1 MKRFYMTTPLY
12 YVNDTPHIGHAYTTV
27 VADIMTRYHRLFGDE
42 TLLLTGTDEHGQKVQ
57 KAALARDKD
66 PQAHCDEMAQNFVQ
80 IWKEL
85 NIKYDVFYRTTD
97 KEHKKV
103 VQHCLQELFDKDEI
117 YAKEYEGWYA
127 QSEEVFYTEKD
138 LIDGKSPQGNEVEK
152 ITEQNYFFKM
162 SAYQDKLIQYIES
175 HDDFILPKSKKNEVL
190 GFLKKPLNDLCIS
203 RPKERLSWGIE
214 LPFDSNYVTYVW
226 FDALIN
232 YAAAVG
238 LKQKEQLHTFEQWW
252 KRPNGAIHLIG
263 KDILMTHAVYWP
275 TMLMALGVDLPKTI
289 FAHGWWLTNND
300 EKMSKSKG
308 AVIKPLDMKNLVGV
322 DALRYFLIRDI
333 RLGNDAQFSQDLV
346 VSRINTDLANNLGN
360 LLNRV
365 SNLVGKYFAGK
376 MPAMQELSQEE
387 ERLKNKV
394 LSLKAEVKNHID
406 HMAPDQAVGKIFD
419 VLTQVN
425 QYVDEKA
432 PWKMAKEDIAKAGH
446 VLAFCIESIRV
457 SAVLLQPVM
466 PKKMQDLF
474 CRLGVKNTNI
484 DQAEYF
490 KVLDGSVNIEK
501 AEPLFPRIDLKKA

>member
-27 VADIMTRYHRLFGDE
+27 VSDILTRYHRLYGDE

-57 KAALARDKD
+57 KAALAAGKD
-66 PQAHCDEMAQNFVQ
+66 PQTHCDEMAKNFVK
-80 IWKEL
+80 IWQEL
-85 NIKYDVFYRTTD
+85 NIEYDIFYRTTAQD
-97 KEHKKV
+97 HKTV
-103 VQHCLQELFDKDEI
+103 VQSCLQELFDKGEI

-138 LIDGKSPQGNEVEK
+138 LVDGKSPQGNDVEK

-162 SAYQDKLIQYIES
+162 SAYQDQLIAYIES
-175 HDDFILPKSKKNEVL
+175 HEDFILPKNKKNEVL

-214 LPFDSNYVTYVW
+214 LPFDNNYVTYVW

-238 LKQKEQLHTFEQWW
+238 LKQEEQQEKFKTWW
-252 KRPNGAIHLIG
+252 ERPNGAIHLIG

-275 TMLMALGVDLPKTI
+275 TMLMALNVALPKTI
-289 FAHGWWLTNND
+289 FAHGWWLTGND

-308 AVIKPLDMKNLVGV
+308 AVVKPLDMKDLVGV

-346 VSRINTDLANNLGN
+346 INRINTDLANNLGN

-365 SNLVGKYFAGK
+365 SNLVGKYFDGG
-376 MPAMQELSQEE
+376 MPELKTLSVEE
-387 ERLKNKV
+387 EELKNKV
-394 LSLKAEVKNHID
+394 LSLKDEVKACID
-406 HMAPDQAVGKIFD
+406 DMAPDQAVAKVFD
-419 VLTQVN
+419 VLTLFN

-432 PWKMAKEDIAKAGH
+432 PWKMAKEDVSSAGH

-457 SAVLLQPVM
+457 CAILLQPVM
-466 PKKMQDLF
+466 PEKMQDLLY
-474 CRLGVKNTNI
+474 RLGVKHTSI
-484 DQAEYF
+484 DQAEQF
-490 KVLDGSVNIEK
+490 SVLNTRIKIEK
-501 AEPLFPRIDLKKA
+501 AEPLFPRIELKQ

>member
-27 VADIMTRYHRLFGDE
+27 VADILTRYHRLYGNE

-57 KAALARDKD
+57 KAALAANKD
-66 PQAHCDEMAQNFVQ
+66 PQKHCDEMAQNFTQ
-80 IWKEL
+80 IWQEL
-85 NIKYDVFYRTTD
+85 NIDYDIFYRTTATD
-97 KEHKKV
+97 HKAV
-103 VQHCLQELFDKDEI
+103 VQTCLQELFDKGEI

-138 LIDGKSPQGNEVEK
+138 LVDGKSPQGNDVEK

-162 SAYQDKLIQYIES
+162 SAYQDQLVDYIES

-214 LPFDSNYVTYVW
+214 LPFDKNYVTYVW

-238 LKQKEQLHTFEQWW
+238 LKQDEQQETFKQWW
-252 KRPNGAIHLIG
+252 QRPNGAIHLIG

-275 TMLMALGVDLPKTI
+275 TMLMALNVDLPKTI

-308 AVIKPLDMKNLVGV
+308 AVVKPLDMKDMVGV

-346 VSRINTDLANNLGN
+346 VTRINTDLANNLGN

-365 SNLVGKYFAGK
+365 SNLVSKYFDGK
-376 MPAMQELSQEE
+376 MPAMQDLSEE
-387 ERLKNKV
+387 EKHLKNKV
-394 LSLKAEVKNHID
+394 LALKAEVKTLID
-406 HMAPDQAVGKIFD
+406 DMAPDQAVAKIFD
-419 VLTQVN
+419 VLTLVN

-432 PWKMAKEDIAKAGH
+432 PWKMAKEDVSAAGH
-446 VLAFCIESIRV
+446 VLGFCIETIRV
-457 SAVLLQPVM
+457 CAILLQPVM
-466 PKKMQDLF
+466 PEKMQNLF

-484 DQAEYF
+484 DQAEQF
-490 KVLDGSVNIEK
+490 SVLNTDVKIEK
-501 AEPLFPRIDLKKA
+501 ADPLFPRIDLPKN